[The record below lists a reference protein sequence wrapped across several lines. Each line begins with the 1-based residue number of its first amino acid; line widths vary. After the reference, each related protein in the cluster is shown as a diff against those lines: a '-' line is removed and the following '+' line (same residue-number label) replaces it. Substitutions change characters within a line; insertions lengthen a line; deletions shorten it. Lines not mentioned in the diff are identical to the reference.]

1 MKRKSDA
8 SDASRVQLT
17 PAQRRAVEACRD
29 FAALSAEQISAQ
41 APGHIGADPLDVY
54 TYALS
59 MMRSHLNSTIDII
72 DELTGGAS

>member
-1 MKRKSDA
+1 VNSKDNA
-8 SDASRVQLT
+8 PGASRAQLT

-41 APGHIGADPLDVY
+41 APGHVGAEPLDVY
-54 TYALS
+54 AHALS